1 MKLKKFDLIV
11 VGSGIVGAATFY
23 KWQKNN
29 PSKSGLMIEKEKTF
43 AKHQSGRNSGV
54 IHSGIYYKPGS
65 LKSELCIDGYKQLI
79 DFAKNNN
86 IEYDICGK
94 LIIAEN
100 LKEKHH
106 LVKLYY
112 NSIKCG
118 LKGVKLIDKKEINTY
133 QKNCSGISALYVP
146 QTGVIDFI
154 KVTEK
159 LIENIRNINFDSKVI
174 YNTTCKSMYSN
185 SRYKCIQTT
194 SGLFYADQVVV
205 CAGINSDNIAIKDK
219 VNLDM
224 RIFPF
229 RGDYDIIKNEKNHL
243 KINKLIYPTP
253 RDGLPFLGVHITKKI
268 NGEIEVGPNAIL
280 NGSKNNYSKYSLN
293 IRDISK
299 YLMYKGFWK
308 FLFRYRKLVLTHGIY
323 YFKKINKRS
332 NLTSLYTSIK
342 YEHITKSRSGIRA
355 QAINDTGNLV
365 DDFEIRK
372 GEVAIHVINA
382 PSPAATA
389 SMAIADYINQKY
401 L

>member
-1 MKLKKFDLIV
+1 M
-11 VGSGIVGAATFY
+11 
-23 KWQKNN
+23 
-29 PSKSGLMIEKEKTF
+29 
-43 AKHQSGRNSGV
+43 
-54 IHSGIYYKPGS
+54 
-65 LKSELCIDGYKQLI
+65 CIDGYKQLI

-86 IEYDICGK
+86 VEYDICGK

-100 LKEKHH
+100 LEEKDH
-106 LVKLYY
+106 LIKLYY
-112 NSIKCG
+112 NSKKCG
-118 LKGVKLIDKKEINTY
+118 LEGVKLIDKKEINTY

-146 QTGVIDFI
+146 QTGVIDFR

-194 SGLFYADQVVV
+194 SGLYYADQVVV
-205 CAGINSDNIAIKDK
+205 CAGINSDKIAIKDK
-219 VNLDM
+219 VNLGM

-299 YLMYKGFWK
+299 YLIYKGFWK
-308 FLFRYRKLVLTHGIY
+308 FLFRYRKLILTHVIY
-323 YFKKINKRS
+323 YFKKIYKRS
-332 NLTSLYTSIK
+332 NITSLYTSIK
-342 YEHITKSRSGIRA
+342 PEHVTKARSGIRA
-355 QAINDTGNLV
+355 QAINDSGNLV

-389 SMAIADYINQKY
+389 SLAIADYINQKY